1 MSNMTTLSEI
11 MERVEAMSRNHTD
24 MNIKTKEISFDNLD
38 TIKIGSE
45 SHSLKPIAQQSIA
58 NRLGIPIQYL
68 RRCPEDIQ
76 AINLNHWIKYEKNEE
91 LFFRFDGGKV
101 RAIFTPRYIPTDNME
116 VLKKLDALNYA
127 ADTRVQCNLDN
138 EFMSL
143 SIPDG
148 RQTFNVYGERM
159 TPGISVSNSE
169 VGLASLSIAAFML
182 RLVCTNGMISKTE
195 VSASYRH
202 VSAKILSGLPEVLN
216 NVSEE
221 LGRQKEQIKLS
232 LESKVTNPE
241 STINNF
247 NSQFLLNKTEKE
259 AVTWAIPLEY
269 GFTMFSIV
277 NVYTK
282 AAQYKSLP
290 AESSFRL
297 EKVGGTI
304 LGMVKHTVN

>member
-1 MSNMTTLSEI
+1 MSQTTTLSQV
-11 MERVEAMSRNHTD
+11 MERVENMSRNHTD
-24 MNIKTKEISFDNLD
+24 VNIKTREISFDSID
-38 TIKIGSE
+38 TVWIGSE

-76 AINLNHWIKYEKNEE
+76 AINMNHWIKYEKNEE
-91 LFFRFDGGKV
+91 LFFRFDDNDV
-101 RAIFTPRYIPTDNME
+101 RAIFTPRYIPTDNLE
-116 VLKKLDALNYA
+116 VLKKLDALHYK
-127 ADTRVQCNLDN
+127 ADTRVQCCLDG

-148 RQTFNVYGERM
+148 RHTFAVSGEKM

-195 VSASYRH
+195 VSVSYRH
-202 VSAKILSGLPEVLN
+202 ISAKILAGLPEVFK
-216 NVSEE
+216 NVS
-221 LGRQKEQIKLS
+221 QKLEKQKKQIQLS
-232 LESKVTNPE
+232 RESKVSNPE

-247 NSQFLLNKTEKE
+247 NSQFLLNKMEKE
-259 AVTWAIPLEY
+259 AVEWATPLEY
-269 GFTMFSIV
+269 GNTMFHVI
-277 NVYTK
+277 NTYTK
-282 AAQYKSLP
+282 AAQYKELQ

-304 LGMVKHTVN
+304 LEMIN